1 MLSSPRTGASVLA
14 VNPSL
19 IDFERDPNGTDPQC
33 TAADAAGLRGAS
45 GCGHRPR
52 VHAVT
57 DDHLSAATSFP
68 EVAAPM
74 RLSVRGWPD
83 CLPPSKPP
91 RPAPRLSFPSAPP
104 LSGAHL

>member
-19 IDFERDPNGTDPQC
+19 VDFERDPNGTDPQC
-33 TAADAAGLRGAS
+33 TAADAAGLRGPS

-68 EVAAPM
+68 RGGRTDAVVGSGVAG
-74 RLSVRGWPD
+74 LSAAVEAAEAGAKVVVPER
-83 CLPPSKPP
+83 
-91 RPAPRLSFPSAPP
+91 AP